1 MASIQ
6 HAGGESSAGGDRLPT
21 ASDAGEGAAGPKL
34 TVAAWAFLWVF
45 LWSGGAVLLHVAVR
59 GVVNPF
65 QVLLSIFLAIN
76 LMICVWEMCLLFRI
90 DMIEERYRQR
100 QHAMRGGERRR
111 GRSFFLSRVHFR
123 ELGSA
128 TLWSRVW
135 SEYALYDPS
144 YADRRSFGFAIDVGN
159 GFSTLVPSLVFLFG
173 MSFGFLPPAA
183 LGIVGLIVFYQ
194 KFYGTLLYFFTYLFN
209 HRYAGHRL
217 ANVLAFVGGING
229 IWLVFPAV
237 GLYVCV
243 RLVLENRFDVL
254 WS

>member
-1 MASIQ
+1 VSEQ
-6 HAGGESSAGGDRLPT
+6 RGPRLP
-21 ASDAGEGAAGPKL
+21 
-34 TVAAWAFLWVF
+34 VAAWSALWLAV
-45 LWSGGAVLLHVAVR
+45 WVTGAVLLHRAVR

-65 QVLLSIFLAIN
+65 HVVLSVFLAIN
-76 LMICVWEMCLLFRI
+76 LLICIWEMCLLLRI
-90 DMIEERYRQR
+90 DEIEERYRAR
-100 QHAMRGGERRR
+100 SRAGGGAAPGRR
-111 GRSFFLSRVHFR
+111 GRRFFLSRVPAR

-128 TLWSRVW
+128 RLWSRVW
-135 SEYALYDPS
+135 SEYAVYDPS

-159 GFSTLVPSLVFLFG
+159 GFSTWLPSLVFLLG
-173 MSFGFLPPAA
+173 MTFAFLPPAV
-183 LGIVGLIVFYQ
+183 LGIVGLLVFYQ

-209 HRYAGHRL
+209 RRYEGQRL

-243 RLVLENRFDVL
+243 RLILENRFDVL

>member
-1 MASIQ
+1 MREGS
-6 HAGGESSAGGDRLPT
+6 GPELP
-21 ASDAGEGAAGPKL
+21 
-34 TVAAWAFLWVF
+34 VAAWSALWLAV
-45 LWSGGAVLLHVAVR
+45 WVAAAVLLHRAVH
-59 GVVNPF
+59 GVVNSF
-65 QVLLSIFLAIN
+65 HVLLSVFLAIN
-76 LMICVWEMCLLFRI
+76 LLVCIWEVCLLLRI
-90 DMIEERYRQR
+90 DAIEERYRARSQAAGAGR
-100 QHAMRGGERRR
+100 TQRR
-111 GRSFFLSRVHFR
+111 GRSFFLSRVPAR

-135 SEYALYDPS
+135 SEYAIYDPS

-159 GFSTLVPSLVFLFG
+159 GFSTGLPSLVFLLG
-173 MSFGFLPPAA
+173 MTFAFLPPAV
-183 LGIVGLIVFYQ
+183 LGIVGLLLFYQ

-209 HRYAGHRL
+209 RRYEGQRL

-243 RLVLENRFDVL
+243 RLIVENRFDVL

>member
-1 MASIQ
+1 MNSF
-6 HAGGESSAGGDRLPT
+6 H
-21 ASDAGEGAAGPKL
+21 
-34 TVAAWAFLWVF
+34 
-45 LWSGGAVLLHVAVR
+45 
-59 GVVNPF
+59 
-65 QVLLSIFLAIN
+65 VLLSIFLAIN

-90 DMIEERYRQR
+90 DAIEERYRQR
-100 QHAMRGGERRR
+100 QQGLGREQGLGRGSGRR
-111 GRSFFLSRVHFR
+111 GRSFFLSSVPLRQ
-123 ELGSA
+123 LGSA

-135 SEYALYDPS
+135 SEYARYDPS

-209 HRYAGHRL
+209 RRYAGQRL

-237 GLYVCV
+237 GLYVSV
-243 RLVLENRFDVL
+243 RLILDNRFDVL
-254 WS
+254 WN

>member
-1 MASIQ
+1 MNEE
-6 HAGGESSAGGDRLPT
+6 AGAIARPGVRLP
-21 ASDAGEGAAGPKL
+21 
-34 TVAAWAFLWVF
+34 VAAWSALWLAV
-45 LWSGGAVLLHVAVR
+45 WVAGAVLLHRWVR

-65 QVLLSIFLAIN
+65 HVILSVFLSIN
-76 LMICVWEMCLLFRI
+76 LLICIWEMCLLWRI
-90 DMIEERYRQR
+90 DEIEQRYRARSQTGAAG
-100 QHAMRGGERRR
+100 QPRRR
-111 GRSFFLSRVHFR
+111 GRSFFLSRVPAR

-135 SEYALYDPS
+135 SEYAIYDPS

-159 GFSTLVPSLVFLFG
+159 GFSTWLPSLVFLLG
-173 MSFGFLPPAA
+173 MTFAFLPPAV
-183 LGIVGLIVFYQ
+183 LGIVGLLVFYQ

-209 HRYAGHRL
+209 RRYEGHRL

-237 GLYVCV
+237 GLYVCA
-243 RLVLENRFDVL
+243 RLILENRFDVL

>member
-1 MASIQ
+1 MAPIQ
-6 HAGGESSAGGDRLPT
+6 PGEGQAPAAPEAVTDAGGLRLP
-21 ASDAGEGAAGPKL
+21 
-34 TVAAWAFLWVF
+34 VAVWATLWMLV
-45 LWSGGAVLLHVAVR
+45 WVGGAVLMHFAVR
-59 GVVNPF
+59 GVVNVF

-76 LMICVWEMCLLFRI
+76 VMICVWEMCLLFRI
-90 DMIEERYRQR
+90 DAIEERYRLR
-100 QHAMRGGERRR
+100 QQGGGRGAGRR
-111 GRSFFLSRVHFR
+111 GRSFFLSRVAFR

-159 GFSTLVPSLVFLFG
+159 GFSTLLPSLVFLFG
-173 MSFGFLPPAA
+173 MTFGFLSPGV
-183 LGIVGLIVFYQ
+183 LGIIGLLVFYQ

-209 HRYAGHRL
+209 RRYAGQRL

-243 RLVLENRFDVL
+243 RLLLEGRFDVL